1 MIINDLKEL
10 KKKEE
15 DICKLESEIE
25 ELEKVKELKKIKDEK
40 LALEKKIKT
49 LSSYKI
55 EQIAD
60 IITKLMEFFEG
71 IEYFYENSFFDN
83 NEYNIFP
90 KKNGTNE
97 FINIYPSLS
106 LKITNTKQ
114 FLSDEES
121 SICFL
126 PPSPYES
133 CISVE
138 YVQKFIDYL
147 YVERS
152 KNNLLEITNEQL
164 EQILNN
170 FIKSSSQI
178 HLERKKEIANKIETK
193 IKQQKRKEFEESC
206 VISRKLIYNSLSYI
220 INHYESDMI
229 ARKQGDEE
237 WSYKSQ
243 WSELYGYHKLI
254 IEYDSKKTIYSTV
267 VNKIGCYP
275 DEEYC
280 FRGFH
285 IDTDED
291 TKIPFFDIKNK
302 LLPIINNS
310 TYIKNFMSMI
320 ENLYYENKN
329 ITTDNIQEVL
339 VLISNEN
346 KANKKLLLK

>member
-1 MIINDLKEL
+1 MIINDLEEL
-10 KKKEE
+10 KKKEA
-15 DICKLESEIE
+15 DIHKLKIEIE
-25 ELEKVKELKKIKDEK
+25 ELEKVKELKKIKEDK
-40 LALEKKIKT
+40 LALEKKIKA

-55 EQIAD
+55 EQVTY
-60 IITKLMEFFEG
+60 IITKLMEIFEG
-71 IEYFYENSFFDN
+71 IEYSYENSFFDN
-83 NEYNIFP
+83 NRYNIFP
-90 KKNGTNE
+90 KKNRTNE
-97 FINIYPSLS
+97 FINIYPNFS
-106 LKITNTKQ
+106 LKIINTKQ

-152 KNNLLEITNEQL
+152 KNNLFEITDEQL

-178 HLERKKEIANKIETK
+178 QLERKKEIASKIEAK

-220 INHYESDMI
+220 INHYELDMI
-229 ARKQGDEE
+229 AKKQVDEE

-254 IEYDSKKTIYSTV
+254 IEYNDKQIIYSAV
-267 VNKIGCYP
+267 VDKIGCYP

-280 FRGFH
+280 YRGFH
-285 IDTDED
+285 INTDED
-291 TKIPFFDIKNK
+291 TNIPFFDIKNK

-310 TYIKNFMSMI
+310 TYIKTFMNMI
-320 ENLYYENKN
+320 ENLYYENKD
-329 ITTDNIQEVL
+329 ITADNIQEVL